1 MKLNHNIVCEFRPIL
16 RASSTLSNRLVKK
29 TVEVPIRGSLVRLQ
43 YKSTSPFLPFLSF
56 LVTRTASSFSSFSS
70 PFFLPIVLFCFLSR
84 IVSLFLSLSHRQVSH
99 SSFSLPFFLSTTRR
113 SLFSPPSISFL
124 SYLIPFWI
132 FLASLIL
139 GHQSLYALSRF
150 SSLVRG
156 FTLLAFLSS

>member
-16 RASSTLSNRLVKK
+16 RASSTLSNRLAKK